1 MHRKI
6 ALLELAYQ
14 DIAPVDEI
22 EEYRPTDAAECGI
35 EESFGDVFVGSNN
48 RSNLG
53 GYSTRSREHKLAL
66 SQTPK
71 ASCGSRRN
79 KLSIRNLRWRR
90 KPLHRSL

>member
-6 ALLELAYQ
+6 ASLELAYQ

-53 GYSTRSREHKLAL
+53 GYSTRSREHKTGAVETYKSELW
-66 SQTPK
+66 QPTE
-71 ASCGSRRN
+71 
-79 KLSIRNLRWRR
+79 
-90 KPLHRSL
+90 